1 MSNIEQPKT
10 ENDSRKIFTTL
21 VLVLTLMI
29 CTTSATYA
37 YFALSATNNEAT
49 GTAATAS
56 LTLTVTEAALKTTT
70 NSGVMV
76 PQKEAYLGAAMNGTN
91 KCIDGNVNIICKVY
105 TITVTNTSTAAVVV
119 NGTIQFSVTGTNA
132 EMSNLKWKRTTNAT
146 TLGSNTSVAVGK
158 IDTKSDTP
166 TISDTSSIF
175 DLDAGTVCTVS
186 SGSGC
191 TKIPLAKTNGSKT
204 YYIVIWINDPGT
216 AQYDSGTWRAT
227 IKFEGENGTGV
238 TSTITSS
245 T

>member
-1 MSNIEQPKT
+1 MRNIEQPKN

-37 YFALSATNNEAT
+37 YFALSATNNVAT

-76 PQKEAYLGAAMNGTN
+76 PQKEAYLGTAMNSTN
-91 KCIDGNVNIICKVY
+91 KCIDGNANIICKVY
-105 TITVTNTSTAAVVV
+105 TITVTNKSSAAVKVK
-119 NGTIQFSVTGTNA
+119 GTIQFSGNGS
-132 EMSNLKWKRTTNAT
+132 MPNLKWRRTTDAT
-146 TLGSNTSVAVGK
+146 TLGSNTSVAVG
-158 IDTKSDTP
+158 TN
-166 TISDTSSIF
+166 TSTAYDIP
-175 DLDAGTVCTVS
+175 AGTACSVS
-186 SGSGC
+186 SGVDTGC
-191 TKIPLAKTNGSKT
+191 TAISLAKTNGSQT
-204 YYIVIWINDPGT
+204 YYIVIWINDPGS
-216 AQYDSGTWRAT
+216 AQTDTGTWRAT
-227 IKFEGENGTGV
+227 IKFEGENGTGI

>member
-1 MSNIEQPKT
+1 MINNIGQQKN
-10 ENDSRKIFTTL
+10 ENDTRKIFTTL

-37 YFALSATNNEAT
+37 YFAISATNNVAT

-76 PQKEAYLGAAMNGTN
+76 PQKESYLAAAMNSTN
-91 KCIDGNVNIICKVY
+91 KCIDGNANIICKVY
-105 TITVTNTSTAAVVV
+105 TVTVTNTSTAAVRVK
-119 NGTIQFSVTGTNA
+119 GTIQFSGNGS
-132 EMSNLKWKRTTNAT
+132 MPNLKWSLADGITS
-146 TLGSNTSVAVGK
+146 LGSHTSVAVGQNTTTAYD
-158 IDTKSDTP
+158 IQ
-166 TISDTSSIF
+166 
-175 DLDAGTVCTVS
+175 AGTACSVS
-186 SGSGC
+186 GGVDVGC
-191 TKIPLAKTNGSKT
+191 TPISLAKTNGSKT
-204 YYIVIWINDPGT
+204 YYIVVWINDPGT
-216 AQYDSGTWRAT
+216 AQTDTGTWRAT